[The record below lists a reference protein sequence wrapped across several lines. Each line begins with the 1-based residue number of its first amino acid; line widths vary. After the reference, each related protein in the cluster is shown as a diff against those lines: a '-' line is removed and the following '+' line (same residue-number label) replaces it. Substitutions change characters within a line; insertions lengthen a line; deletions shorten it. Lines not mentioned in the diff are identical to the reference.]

1 MLDNSPNV
9 KYSVI
14 LWTVQNLKV
23 GNTYSISVVKYSI
36 LHTFLTSCLRKLVRV
51 CLAVIHWLLSVIVYL
66 NMWIKI
72 FYVKIS
78 VNASFFC
85 SCSYL
90 FTFLL
95 SWQFYIHIYSHKL
108 QLQNNKLEKNKGKR
122 DTQCV
127 KKTQPLK
134 CILHIHNRSAR

>member
-51 CLAVIHWLLSVIVYL
+51 CLAVISLTGFSDSMFKH
-66 NMWIKI
+66 
-72 FYVKIS
+72 
-78 VNASFFC
+78 VN
-85 SCSYL
+85 
-90 FTFLL
+90 
-95 SWQFYIHIYSHKL
+95 
-108 QLQNNKLEKNKGKR
+108 
-122 DTQCV
+122 
-127 KKTQPLK
+127 
-134 CILHIHNRSAR
+134 